1 MPIEFHCE
9 HCGKLIR
16 TSEENAGRRG
26 TCPSC
31 HQSVYIPTPDDQLE
45 PLRVLPEDEEEER
58 RERQLIEEAR
68 NLARRLMAERDTLPE
83 GPPASG
89 PRAAPE
95 GDARLARALMEE
107 QIIEYI
113 RCMARGDLT
122 RAQNLAAEIRQD
134 PRLANEVIQ
143 RLTADAM
150 LPAELDEIPRPVV
163 IGFLKQL
170 REKK

>member
-1 MPIEFHCE
+1 MAIEFHCE

-45 PLRVLPEDEEEER
+45 PLPVLPEDEEEER
-58 RERQLIEEAR
+58 RERELIDEAR
-68 NLARRLMAERDTLPE
+68 KLARRLMAERDTPPE
-83 GPPASG
+83 TPAPST
-89 PRAAPE
+89 PKAAPE

-107 QIIEYI
+107 QIMEYI
-113 RCMARGDLT
+113 RSMARGDLT
-122 RAQNLAAEIRQD
+122 RAQSLAAEIRQD
-134 PRLANEVIQ
+134 LKLANEVIA
-143 RLTADAM
+143 RLTADAI
-150 LPAELDEIPRPVV
+150 LPAELGDIPRPVV

>member
-1 MPIEFHCE
+1 MAIEFHCE

-16 TSEENAGRRG
+16 TSEGNAGRRG

-45 PLRVLPEDEEEER
+45 PLPVVPEDEEEER
-58 RERQLIEEAR
+58 RERELIEEAR
-68 NLARRLMAERDTLPE
+68 RLARRLMTERDTPPE
-83 GPPASG
+83 APTPST
-89 PRAAPE
+89 PKPAPE

-107 QIIEYI
+107 QIVEYI
-113 RCMARGDLT
+113 RCMARGELT
-122 RAQNLAAEIRQD
+122 RAQGLAAEIRQD
-134 PRLANEVIQ
+134 LKLANEVIQ
-143 RLTADAM
+143 RLTADAI
-150 LPAELDEIPRPVV
+150 LPAELDDIPRPVV